1 MNNGHSESMFED
13 VDDILPPEPNG
24 EIVHWMQPK
33 PLSFGPAGISLATAG
48 AFALG
53 ALTVVAV
60 MGLMHVAG
68 PERRMAPVRWVR
80 RLRR

>member
-1 MNNGHSESMFED
+1 MSESMFED
-13 VDDILPPEPNG
+13 IDDILPTEPNG

-33 PLSFGPAGISLATAG
+33 PLSLGPAGISVATAS

-53 ALTVVAV
+53 ALATVAV
-60 MGLMHVAG
+60 LGLMHWMG

-80 RLRR
+80 RIRH

>member
-1 MNNGHSESMFED
+1 MSNGHGESIFDEI
-13 VDDILPPEPNG
+13 DDILPQEPNG

-33 PLSFGPAGISLATAG
+33 PLTFGPAGLSLATAG

-53 ALTVVAV
+53 ALSVVAV
-60 MGLMHVAG
+60 LGLMHLAG

-80 RLRR
+80 RIRR